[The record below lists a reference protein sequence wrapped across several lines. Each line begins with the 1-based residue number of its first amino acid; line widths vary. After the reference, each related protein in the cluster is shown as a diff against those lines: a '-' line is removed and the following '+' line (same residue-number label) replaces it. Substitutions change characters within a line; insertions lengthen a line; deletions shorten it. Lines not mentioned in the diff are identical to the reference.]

1 MNICVYGASGDR
13 LNRAYFGAAERLGAL
28 IGQGGHS
35 LIFGGGQN
43 GLMGACAR
51 GVSREKGK
59 ITGIAPRFFDE
70 PGILYPHC
78 TEFIFTETMGQRKA
92 AMEDAAQAFIV
103 LPGGIGTY
111 EEFFETLTLKQLGR
125 HAKPIAVLN
134 TAGYYDAMA
143 HMLRQTAEQ
152 GFMSKSCLQLFAL
165 CDTPEQ
171 ALDHV
176 LHDKPLSG
184 SIKRLS
190 DYNA

>member
-1 MNICVYGASGDR
+1 M
-13 LNRAYFGAAERLGAL
+13 
-28 IGQGGHS
+28 
-35 LIFGGGQN
+35 
-43 GLMGACAR
+43 
-51 GVSREKGK
+51 
-59 ITGIAPRFFDE
+59 
-70 PGILYPHC
+70 
-78 TEFIFTETMGQRKA
+78 
-92 AMEDAAQAFIV
+92 
-103 LPGGIGTY
+103 
-111 EEFFETLTLKQLGR
+111 KQLGR

-134 TAGYYDAMA
+134 TAGYYNAMA
-143 HMLRQTAEQ
+143 LMLRQTAEQ

>member
-13 LNRAYFGAAERLGAL
+13 LDREYFDAAERLGEL

-51 GVSREKGK
+51 GVSRKKGK

-103 LPGGIGTY
+103 LPGGIGT
-111 EEFFETLTLKQLGR
+111 
-125 HAKPIAVLN
+125 
-134 TAGYYDAMA
+134 
-143 HMLRQTAEQ
+143 
-152 GFMSKSCLQLFAL
+152 
-165 CDTPEQ
+165 
-171 ALDHV
+171 
-176 LHDKPLSG
+176 
-184 SIKRLS
+184 
-190 DYNA
+190 

>member
-13 LNRAYFGAAERLGAL
+13 LDRAYFDAAERLGEL

-59 ITGIAPRFFDE
+59 ITGFAPRFFAE

-103 LPGGIGTY
+103 LPGGIGTF
-111 EEFFETLTLKQLGR
+111 EELTEIICHRQLGIY
-125 HAKPIAVLN
+125 HGNIVLLNINGFYDPFIATLHSAI
-134 TAGYYDAMA
+134 TAGFMPSDHAR
-143 HMLRQTAEQ
+143 LWTTANNAAAAL
-152 GFMSKSCLQLFAL
+152 SKAL
-165 CDTPEQ
+165 TP
-171 ALDHV
+171 ASTTH
-176 LHDKPLSG
+176 LSP
-184 SIKRLS
+184 KF
-190 DYNA
+190 